1 LDEYEQR
8 PTYDMGESTSAPLT
22 SDLSPCAEL
31 MPAPDADTRVL
42 ADADIDV
49 TPEQNRGPKG
59 DGWSV
64 IS

>member
-49 TPEQNRGPKG
+49 TA
-59 DGWSV
+59 
-64 IS
+64 